1 MTSIKR
7 NPSFK
12 KAIEYAETAVV
23 TQEDL
28 PDQSTSKNETENSMI
43 ATAELE
49 KDKTTVQVPTKC
61 PKCGKCQY
69 ARCEWEHFH
78 EERLQRCLLA
88 HEVIDEISTRLQRVT
103 LKHRGIRLPQELM
116 RKKLEVHS
124 TKELQIIYEE
134 MRKKVLKLLH
144 EEQVLERLG
153 VRDFHPMA
161 ELVKSLMQDLK
172 MWILNKRTQFR
183 RRFSKKEARR
193 DDK

>member
-12 KAIEYAETAVV
+12 KAIEDAETAVV
-23 TQEDL
+23 SQEDL
-28 PDQSTSKNETENSMI
+28 PEQSTIQIETENSKFAI
-43 ATAELE
+43 AELE
-49 KDKTTVQVPTKC
+49 KDNTTVQVPTKC
-61 PKCGKCQY
+61 RKCGKCQY

-88 HEVIDEISTRLQRVT
+88 HEVIDEILTRLERVT

-124 TKELQIIYEE
+124 TQELKIIYEE
-134 MRKKVLKLLH
+134 MRQKVLKLLH

-153 VRDFHPMA
+153 VRDIHPMA
-161 ELVKSLMQDLK
+161 EFMKSLMQDFK